1 MDNIDI
7 TKELE
12 DFYHHLNEATID
24 RTIFSARFGDGKTEF
39 LKQFKRQYQTE
50 YDFYTLYPV
59 NYQIAPNEQIMEYI
73 KRDLL
78 FQLIL
83 NNKIK
88 TGIEIPDSIAF
99 QWYLYNNTF
108 NIIRD
113 CMKFAPSLIGT
124 MAQYQDVL
132 KGVTTLSETIIK
144 QYQKFKDYEKE
155 ISNDDSEKALNFI
168 EKFNNEAGSIYEL
181 DPISWLIAKSITTE
195 EGKNPVLIIEDL
207 DRIDPAH
214 LFRILNIFSAHID
227 RQYLLSDQMITEN
240 GKEKSIDELP
250 NKFGFKKIIFVMDAE
265 ATKAIY
271 DKFYGNYNYKG
282 YISKFISKRIFEYSI
297 TEVALS
303 KLREHIYHECGI
315 DRETIFEALD
325 GVIKISEI
333 SVRDIVRVLDGF
345 TNSYRNEVVKIN
357 EEIHFL
363 SDTPLVKLLA
373 ILSRL
378 GINRQQIT
386 QIIERISTDGY
397 VVSLLGYFALD
408 ESSFTEDSRI
418 KNIYMRYKGREYC
431 IRYDIDDNKKLNL
444 RDIKSIS
451 NELTL
456 ENQCTII
463 EVNSTIEKALKY
475 VN

>member
-1 MDNIDI
+1 MDTIDI
-7 TKELE
+7 TYELE

-39 LKQFKRQYQTE
+39 MKQFKEKYQNE

-83 NNKIK
+83 NNKIEQ
-88 TGIEIPDSIAF
+88 GIEIPDSIAF
-99 QWYLYNNTF
+99 QWYLCNNSF
-108 NIIRD
+108 DIIRE

-124 MAQYQDVL
+124 MSQYQEVL
-132 KGVTTLSETIIK
+132 VGVTVLAEAIIK

-155 ISNDDSEKALNFI
+155 FNNDESKKALDFVG
-168 EKFNNEAGSIYEL
+168 KFNNEVGGIYEL
-181 DPISWLIAKSITTE
+181 DPISWLIAKSITDE
-195 EGKNPVLIIEDL
+195 KGKTSVLIIEDL

-227 RQYLLSDQMITEN
+227 RQYLLSDQVITED
-240 GKEKSIDELP
+240 GKEKSIDELQ

-271 DKFYGNYNYKG
+271 EKFYGNYNYQG

-297 TEVALS
+297 TETARLRLS
-303 KLREHIYHECGI
+303 EHIYHECKI
-315 DRETIFEALD
+315 DRETMFETLTD
-325 GVIKISEI
+325 EIKNLGL

-345 TNSYRNEVVKIN
+345 TNSYRKEVVKITDDMQ
-357 EEIHFL
+357 FL
-363 SDTPLVKLLA
+363 SDTPLVKILS

-378 GINRQQIT
+378 GVKRNNMPKVIQKIKPNEE
-386 QIIERISTDGY
+386 IIR
-397 VVSLLGYFALD
+397 LLSSFALD
-408 ESSFTEDSRI
+408 RSFNT
-418 KNIYMRYKGREYC
+418 NGQY
-431 IRYDIDDNKKLNL
+431 IRYNGQPYYITFNIDGNKNVIVDN
-444 RDIKSIS
+444 IFSIS
-451 NELTL
+451 NEMVRVI
-456 ENQCTII
+456 QCTEIDFESII
-463 EVNSTIEKALKY
+463 NKALKY